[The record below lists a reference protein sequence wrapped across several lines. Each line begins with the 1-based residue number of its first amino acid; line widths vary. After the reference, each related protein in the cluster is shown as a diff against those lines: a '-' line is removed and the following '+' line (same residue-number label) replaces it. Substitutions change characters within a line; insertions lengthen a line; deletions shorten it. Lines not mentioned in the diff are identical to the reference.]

1 MKALLLF
8 VCGFSMLCEAAT
20 KPVAYVYLTKLVNL
34 TSSQNEIVG
43 YSISPAG
50 EITKI
55 PGGPFAIGYTGGNPL
70 YLAGN
75 GSYVFASDATGH
87 YITTYKIESDGAL
100 KLVQVLDAV
109 ALAEKPS
116 STLLYGPLVLDRSGE
131 TLYVTANTGEAAHNL
146 VFRVNDANG
155 SLEFIGEG
163 KGQVGND
170 NGQPM
175 VFSGNTKFAYVSIAS
190 GYAVATNNELIPLPL
205 PSVMYRAGD
214 VTADNLNNLAVEEI
228 VDKDRQLGTYQIDA
242 QGNLSTKGTEEDRP
256 TSHIQGINTISM
268 SPSGKLLA
276 AGGAYGLELY
286 HFNGAEPITLFHTLL
301 STTEDSANSV
311 IYGINW
317 DNDNHLYAFGG
328 PGYTREMRVY
338 TATPTEVKEAPGS
351 PFFLEGAIDLSL
363 VLVHSLTK

>member
-20 KPVAYVYLTKLVNL
+20 KPVAYVYIAKLVNL
-34 TSSQNEIVG
+34 TSSQEEIIG

-55 PGGPFAIGYTGGNPL
+55 PGSPFAVGYAGGNPL

-75 GSYVFASDATGH
+75 GSWVFASDVTGH
-87 YITTYKIESDGAL
+87 YITTYEIESDGAL
-100 KLVQVLDAV
+100 KLVQVLNAV
-109 ALAEKPS
+109 ALAEDPS
-116 STLLYGPLVLDRSGE
+116 STLLYGPLVLDRTGE
-131 TLYVTANTGEAAHNL
+131 TLYATANTGETAHNL
-146 VFRVNDANG
+146 VFRIDNGNG

-175 VFSGNTKFAYVSIAS
+175 VFSGNNKFAYVSIAS

-256 TSHIQGINTISM
+256 LSHIQGLNTISM
-268 SPSGKLLA
+268 SPSGELLA

-286 HFNGAEPITLFHTLL
+286 HFNGANPITLYHILL
-301 STTEDSANSV
+301 STAEDSNNAV

-338 TATPTEVKEAPGS
+338 TATPTDVQEAKGS
-351 PFFLEGAIDLSL
+351 PFLLEGALNLSG